1 MFVTNL
7 PPRIVGAK
15 YEEIV
20 SSGVSKIGC
29 EGLGTRIK
37 VHGEGL
43 VLSPCDCADKSAGYA
58 LSDGEVLEFSG
69 CADLCNTGTET
80 SVYLFQKI
88 RYERRSCFYE
98 QHPYFGRN
106 ACRRFQ
112 GAR

>member
-43 VLSPCDCADKSAGYA
+43 VLTPCDCADKSAGYA
-58 LSDGEVLEFSG
+58 LSDGEIIEFSG

-80 SVYLFQKI
+80 SVYLSVI
-88 RYERRSCFYE
+88 HYDSI
-98 QHPYFGRN
+98 
-106 ACRRFQ
+106 
-112 GAR
+112 